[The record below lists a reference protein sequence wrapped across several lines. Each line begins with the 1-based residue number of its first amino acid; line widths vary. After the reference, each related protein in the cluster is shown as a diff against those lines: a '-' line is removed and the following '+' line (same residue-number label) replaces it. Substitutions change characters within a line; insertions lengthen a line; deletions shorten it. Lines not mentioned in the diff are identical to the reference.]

1 MELINKSDVINITAE
16 TGALETQSRVRQMPA
31 IINIPDHATNGDVI
45 NALFPNAKNIR
56 VDGGYPLNYII
67 EGEWHR
73 NLKEWWDAPYKAG
86 DTDGNSRGCD

>member
-1 MELINKSDVINITAE
+1 MEEVIKVDDCVENI
-16 TGALETQSRVRQMPA
+16 GDYDIPIHNA
-31 IINIPDHATNGDVI
+31 IIVPENATNGDMI

-73 NLKEWWDAPYKAG
+73 NLKEWWDAPYKERS
-86 DTDGNSRGCD
+86 DNKK